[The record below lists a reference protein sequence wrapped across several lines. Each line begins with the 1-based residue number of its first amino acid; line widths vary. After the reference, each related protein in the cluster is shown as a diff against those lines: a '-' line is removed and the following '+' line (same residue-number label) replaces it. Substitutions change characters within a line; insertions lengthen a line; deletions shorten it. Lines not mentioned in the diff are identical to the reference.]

1 MARVIVR
8 NRHRICKFH
17 TNRKGGK
24 KEVREER
31 QNQRGDDG
39 TWVHGGPLRS
49 SLPTKKKKK
58 KKKKKGK
65 ISNPKERKKEKILK
79 RRDSIVLPVMSR

>member
-1 MARVIVR
+1 MHIKMARVIVR
-8 NRHRICKFH
+8 NRYIICKFH

-24 KEVREER
+24 KEWE
-31 QNQRGDDG
+31 
-39 TWVHGGPLRS
+39 
-49 SLPTKKKKK
+49 
-58 KKKKKGK
+58 KKGK